1 MALLILYLFLALV
14 VSFLCSILE
23 AVLLS
28 VSPSFIKNKVTE
40 GSATALRMRSF
51 KEDIDQPLSAILTM
65 NTISHTV
72 GAAGVGAQ
80 ATLVFGEAY
89 FGLVSAILTLLILIF
104 SEIIPKTIGATYWRS
119 LFTFAVQL
127 IRWMIIL
134 TYPLVFLSKFV
145 TRLLTGKTLTPY
157 IDRQEVSA
165 MADIGTDQ
173 GVIEESEN
181 KIIQNLLSLNTIK
194 LKEIMTPRTVLVTAP
209 EEMMISD
216 FFAREDF
223 NSFSRIP
230 VYKDEPDNITG
241 FVLKYDVLDRL
252 ARDDFDK
259 SLGDIK
265 RPVRMV
271 YENLPVPALFNQ
283 LLTRREH
290 FAVLVDEYG
299 GLSGIATMEDIIE
312 TILGLE
318 IVDETDH
325 APNMQELARQQ
336 WDQRQDEQQRENAE

>member
-1 MALLILYLFLALV
+1 MGLLILYLFLALFI
-14 VSFLCSILE
+14 SFLCSIME
-23 AVLLS
+23 AVILS
-28 VSPSFIKNKVTE
+28 VSPSFIKNKVSE
-40 GSATALRMRSF
+40 GSASGLRMQRF

-65 NTISHTV
+65 NTIAHTV

-80 ATLVFGEAY
+80 ATLIFGEAY
-89 FGLVSAILTLLILIF
+89 FGLISAVLTLLILIF

-119 LFTFAVQL
+119 LFTPAAQV
-127 IRWMIIL
+127 IRWMIIIS
-134 TYPLVFLSKFV
+134 YPLVYLSKII
-145 TRLLTGKTLTPY
+145 TKILTGKSVTPY

-194 LKEIMTPRTVLVTAP
+194 VREIMTPRTVMVTAP
-209 EEMMISD
+209 EETMISD
-216 FFAREDF
+216 FFARPDF

-252 ARDDFDK
+252 ARDDFNK

-271 YENLPVPALFNQ
+271 YENIPVPVLFNQ

-325 APNMQELARQQ
+325 TPNMQELARQQ